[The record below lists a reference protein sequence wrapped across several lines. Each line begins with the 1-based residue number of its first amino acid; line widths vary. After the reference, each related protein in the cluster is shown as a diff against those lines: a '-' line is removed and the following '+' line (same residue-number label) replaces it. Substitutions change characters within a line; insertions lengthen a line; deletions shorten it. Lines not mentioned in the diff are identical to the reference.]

1 MSRIK
6 PEIIAKWVIGHRI
19 FVILISLVGL
29 MLMGFGA
36 SKIQLKN
43 NYREFFSAENPQLKS
58 LDALQNTYTKDD
70 NIVMVLSHPDREVF
84 ETGYV
89 KAIAWLTEEA
99 WKLPFTTRVDSI
111 TNFQHSEAEGDDL
124 YVDDLVP
131 DPDASTKAS
140 LQKAKNVALNEP
152 MIVNRLIGSNP
163 RVSSVNVTVLL
174 PDKSSMEAVQAANAA
189 RALSDRFKEHHPEFE
204 VYLTGMVMLNNAF
217 AESSIKD
224 MKTLIPVMYSG
235 ILLVMAYLLR
245 SVASTFVVILVVF
258 SSSVSA
264 MGLMGWVGVAL
275 TPPVATA
282 PTIIMTLAIAD
293 SIHILVTL
301 FHLMGQGQSKQ
312 DALVES
318 LRLNAQPVFLTSLTT
333 AIGFLSL
340 NFSDAPPFRHLGNV
354 VAAGVVLA
362 WVFSVFTLP
371 ALISILPIREKRG
384 PESDSRFL
392 AGIADWVI
400 AHRRSSLWGSSLCI
414 VFLTVFIPT
423 IELNDQWVD
432 YFDERI
438 SFRGD
443 TDFAMENLTGIY
455 SIEYSIDSGEAGGI
469 NNPQYLKH
477 LEEFNQWFKSQPG
490 VLQVNSLA
498 DIQKRLNRNMHGD
511 DSTYYTLPDRRD
523 LAAQY
528 LLLFEMSLPY
538 GLDLNNQINVDKS
551 ASRFTATL
559 ANLSTRELRGTIRN
573 AAEWQKANFPEALR
587 AEGASPS
594 VMFAYISERNINSM
608 LVGTVIAILVISV
621 VIGIFLKSAKFGI
634 ISLIPNIVP
643 ALMGFGIW
651 ALLVGSVG
659 MSLSMVVG
667 MTLGIV
673 VDDTVNFISK
683 YLRARR
689 EQGLNAAGA
698 VRYAFHSVGKAL
710 VVTTV
715 ILSVGFAILSFSAFR
730 LNGWMGQLTAIV
742 ILCAI
747 TADFILLPAL
757 LLTFDRG
764 AIETSLSVEA
774 ESGQEATEEESTNVA
789 AS

>member
-1 MSRIK
+1 
-6 PEIIAKWVIGHRI
+6 
-19 FVILISLVGL
+19 
-29 MLMGFGA
+29 
-36 SKIQLKN
+36 
-43 NYREFFSAENPQLKS
+43 
-58 LDALQNTYTKDD
+58 
-70 NIVMVLSHPDREVF
+70 
-84 ETGYV
+84 
-89 KAIAWLTEEA
+89 
-99 WKLPFTTRVDSI
+99 
-111 TNFQHSEAEGDDL
+111 
-124 YVDDLVP
+124 
-131 DPDASTKAS
+131 
-140 LQKAKNVALNEP
+140 
-152 MIVNRLIGSNP
+152 
-163 RVSSVNVTVLL
+163 
-174 PDKSSMEAVQAANAA
+174 
-189 RALSDRFKEHHPEFE
+189 
-204 VYLTGMVMLNNAF
+204 
-217 AESSIKD
+217 
-224 MKTLIPVMYSG
+224 
-235 ILLVMAYLLR
+235 
-245 SVASTFVVILVVF
+245 
-258 SSSVSA
+258 
-264 MGLMGWVGVAL
+264 
-275 TPPVATA
+275 
-282 PTIIMTLAIAD
+282 
-293 SIHILVTL
+293 
-301 FHLMGQGQSKQ
+301 
-312 DALVES
+312 
-318 LRLNAQPVFLTSLTT
+318 
-333 AIGFLSL
+333 
-340 NFSDAPPFRHLGNV
+340 
-354 VAAGVVLA
+354 
-362 WVFSVFTLP
+362 
-371 ALISILPIREKRG
+371 
-384 PESDSRFL
+384 
-392 AGIADWVI
+392 
-400 AHRRSSLWGSSLCI
+400 
-414 VFLTVFIPT
+414 
-423 IELNDQWVD
+423 VD
-432 YFDERI
+432 YFDDRI

-443 TDFAMENLTGIY
+443 TDFEKENLTGIY
-455 SIEYSIDSGEAGGI
+455 SIEYSIDSGESGGI

-673 VDDTVNFISK
+673 VDDTVHFISK